1 MNAASWTRARRK
13 KTRKAIELPSFSKRS
28 AITALA
34 ALLALTGCG
43 GGGESGPIAGPS
55 PAPSPS
61 PTPTPSPSPTPSTG
75 CVRLSQLDEVCSSVQ
90 ATPNVVSVR
99 ASRQSC
105 IAPCGIF
112 FEAALNQSLGTE
124 RPIHELSFQWS
135 FEDPAA
141 RFEALSND
149 FPESFKDANAA
160 QGPLAGHVFERPG
173 TYEVRVW
180 VANRNQNYAIDS
192 ETITVEDPEIA
203 YAGTRT
209 ICYSNRGNF
218 SGCPSGAQRFTSAAD
233 AIRAANQSR
242 MRVLFRSG
250 EETLFSADTSFRGLR
265 DIQIG
270 SFGSGA
276 KPILRIDGSITR
288 PLFTPTDTNG
298 LTIFGLDI
306 RGDYDPRTGMGENFN
321 ESGIQNVGNVL
332 NTTIFRNRFSGLQMG
347 VLLIDRPVGVIVAD
361 NEIRDWYD
369 YGIFDSFAERTAYI
383 GNSIK
388 QNPNAVSG
396 PGGTDRSITP
406 RWADHGPIRTSEVSS
421 LVIAQNDMVST
432 TGWSSNGQA
441 HQPTIRYNQSGT
453 RGHFGVINR
462 NRLEGGFQVVML
474 ATQNS
479 STIGNVGNVI
489 VERNLL
495 IGTGNTG
502 EFFALSFG
510 GTTIRNN
517 VGIMPDVISTLNP
530 FWTLALYQSRPSTV
544 ENTREPVVIAGNTV
558 IQLQSR
564 SPQEFRILRLFETWT
579 NANFR
584 EGNNLVYAPRVPNS
598 TGFPNYLPLNQNDY
612 YRPLAGSSAI
622 GSATADGLVFDTLDG
637 RTRPARASVGAQE
650 PSQ

>member
-1 MNAASWTRARRK
+1 MNAASSTRASRQ
-13 KTRKAIELPSFSKRS
+13 KTGKAIELPSFSKRP
-28 AITALA
+28 AISALA

-43 GGGESGPIAGPS
+43 GGGGSGPITGPS
-55 PAPSPS
+55 PSPSPSPS
-61 PTPTPSPSPTPSTG
+61 PTPTAG

-99 ASRQSC
+99 ASRQTC
-105 IAPCGIF
+105 IAPCGVF
-112 FEAALNQSLGTE
+112 FEAVLNQSLGTE

-141 RFEALSND
+141 RFEVLSND

-180 VANRNQNYAIDS
+180 VANRNQNYAIGS

-209 ICYSNRGNF
+209 ICYSNRSNF
-218 SGCPSGAQRFTSAAD
+218 SGCPNGAQRFTSAVD

-250 EETLFSADTSFRGLR
+250 EETLFNTDTTFRGLR

-276 KPILRIDGSITR
+276 KPILRIDGSVTKN
-288 PLFTPTDTNG
+288 LFEPAETDGFT
-298 LTIFGLDI
+298 LFGLEM

-321 ESGIQNVGNVL
+321 ENGIRNLGNVR
-332 NTTIFRNRFSGLQMG
+332 NTTVFRNKFSGLQMG
-347 VLLIDRPVGVIVAD
+347 VLFVDRPVGVIVAD
-361 NEIRDWYD
+361 NEISDWYD
-369 YGIFDSFAERTAYI
+369 YGIFDSSADRTAYI

-396 PGGTDRSITP
+396 PGGTDRSIIP
-406 RWADHGPIRTSEVSS
+406 RWADHGPIRTSDVTS

-441 HQPTIRYNQSGT
+441 HQPALRYNQSGT
-453 RGHFGVINR
+453 LNHFGVINR
-462 NRLEGGFQVVML
+462 NRLAGGYNVVSL
-474 ATQNS
+474 NTQNS

-489 VERNLL
+489 FERNLL
-495 IGTGNTG
+495 IGTSNTN
-502 EFFALSFG
+502 EFLWLHFG

-517 VGIMPDVISTLNP
+517 IAIMPDVINTINSFRSFVKYQNFPT
-530 FWTLALYQSRPSTV
+530 TLA
-544 ENTREPVVIAGNTV
+544 NTREPIVVAGNAI

-564 SPQEFRILRLFETWT
+564 PPQMLFLLDGFASWT
-579 NANFR
+579 NSDVRGA
-584 EGNNLVYAPRVPNS
+584 NNLVYAPNVPNS
-598 TGFPNYLPLNQNDY
+598 GEFPNYLPLNRNDN
-612 YRPLAGSSAI
+612 YRPMAGSSAI
-622 GSATADGLVFDTLDG
+622 GSAVPDGFVFDTLDG
-637 RTRPARASVGAQE
+637 RTRPARPSVGALE
-650 PSQ
+650 P